1 MDPRPKCK
9 TQNYK
14 KILEDN
20 IEENLDDLGFGD
32 DFLGMTQKAQF
43 MKERTDQLNFIQI
56 KNFCSVK
63 NSIKRIKIQD
73 EDLEKVLT
81 EDTSDKGLL
90 FKCKKNSQNSTVRK

>member
-1 MDPRPKCK
+1 
-9 TQNYK
+9 
-14 KILEDN
+14 
-20 IEENLDDLGFGD
+20 
-32 DFLGMTQKAQF
+32 

-63 NSIKRIKIQD
+63 NSIKRIKTQD

-90 FKCKKNSQNSTVRK
+90 SKCKKNS